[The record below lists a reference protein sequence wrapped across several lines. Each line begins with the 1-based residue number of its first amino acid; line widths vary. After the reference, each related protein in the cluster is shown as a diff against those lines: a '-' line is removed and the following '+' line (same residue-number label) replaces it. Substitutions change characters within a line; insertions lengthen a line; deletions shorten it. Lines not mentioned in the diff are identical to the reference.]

1 MSSILEIKKRK
12 ILYFLGYGVILV
24 LLYLLV
30 AHMDL
35 HEMIHHLKRVKH
47 TVLGLLVLL
56 QIFTQFILVYQWHK
70 ITKVVIGHSSICK
83 VLRIY
88 TRGTVIEAIT
98 PGAKIGGEATRLYY
112 IKKDFQCTTDQA
124 VSIVVMQK
132 SISMSVLLTIG
143 VTSFLYLCSNILS
156 HHLPI
161 SMQILLLSFCMVLIV
176 IMIGFLF
183 CSSKVE
189 RLLSSSERKTIKRIY
204 KFVRMYSDTTK
215 QLSKGMWILQF
226 TISALVWILFPM
238 KMAILASTLG
248 VRIPLIIILS
258 ITMTSYMMGMFP
270 LTPGGL
276 GTFEGTMVTLLALL
290 SVDASVGI
298 TISFVFRFI
307 TFWFVILASGFIVVL
322 FDFIDRVKSSR
333 STEVI

>member
-1 MSSILEIKKRK
+1 MSRILKIKKK
-12 ILYFLGYGVILV
+12 QILYFLGYGVILV

-30 AHMDL
+30 AHVDL
-35 HEMIHHLKRVKH
+35 HEMMHHLKRVRH

-56 QIFTQFILVYQWHK
+56 QLFTQFILVYQWHK
-70 ITKVVIGHSSICK
+70 ITKVVIGYSSIRK

-88 TRGTVIEAIT
+88 ARGTVIEAIT

-124 VSIVVMQK
+124 ISIVVMQK
-132 SISMSVLLTIG
+132 SISMSVLLTIC
-143 VTSFLYLCSNILS
+143 VTSFLYLCGNILS

-161 SMQILLLSFCMVLIV
+161 SMQILLLSFCIVLIV

-183 CSSKVE
+183 FSSKVE
-189 RLLSSSERKTIKRIY
+189 QLLSRSERKPMKRIY
-204 KFVRMYSDTTK
+204 KFVSTYSDTTK

-226 TISALVWILFPM
+226 TISTLVWILFPI
-238 KMAILASTLG
+238 KMVILASALE
-248 VRIPLIIILS
+248 VHIPLIIIFA

-290 SVDASVGI
+290 SVDASAGM

-307 TFWFVILASGFIVVL
+307 TFWFVILVSGFVVVL
-322 FDFIDRVKSSR
+322 FDFIDKVKKSR
-333 STEVI
+333 SIEK